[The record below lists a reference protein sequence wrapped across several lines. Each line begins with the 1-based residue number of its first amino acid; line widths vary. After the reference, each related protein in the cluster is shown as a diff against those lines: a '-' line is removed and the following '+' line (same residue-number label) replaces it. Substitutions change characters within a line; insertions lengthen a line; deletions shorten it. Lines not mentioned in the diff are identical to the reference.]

1 MDEAVLVYT
10 TFPDEETA
18 LAIGEALVRDK
29 LAACVNLIPGMKSV
43 YAWKAAVERGEEVVG
58 IIKTRSDLREAVRE
72 ALKARHPYET
82 PIVLFIPVAG
92 GDAATLEWLTSETG
106 GGSTEKLRRP

>member
-29 LAACVNLIPGMKSV
+29 PRLAS
-43 YAWKAAVERGEEVVG
+43 
-58 IIKTRSDLREAVRE
+58 
-72 ALKARHPYET
+72 
-82 PIVLFIPVAG
+82 
-92 GDAATLEWLTSETG
+92 TS
-106 GGSTEKLRRP
+106 SRA